1 MKALEMLYRDK
12 KWIEEECDISKI
24 PIERVQTMIKDL
36 VEINEAISEL
46 EALQQTKSCSTCN
59 HLYEEDIDFNTH
71 CMVHEEESVSLRN
84 TDIKSFYCNNYE
96 KEQ

>member
-36 VEINEAISEL
+36 VEINEAIAEL
-46 EALQQTKSCSTCN
+46 EALQSRSCESCRYCSGESKQSFCVLRLMPAHMYEFEFCCN
-59 HLYEEDIDFNTH
+59 RYEAKDN
-71 CMVHEEESVSLRN
+71 
-84 TDIKSFYCNNYE
+84 
-96 KEQ
+96 Q

>member
-46 EALQQTKSCSTCN
+46 EALQQPKRCDGCGYGKTTIN
-59 HLYEEDIDFNTH
+59 
-71 CMVHEEESVSLRN
+71 SVICGKN
-84 TDIKSFYCNNYE
+84 GTYKEADDYCKYYNP